1 MGKLAIKID
10 VDTYRGT
17 KEGNIALAN
26 MLSKVDAPAL
36 FLFSLGPDNTGKAL
50 RRIFTKGF
58 LKKCLRSNVAG
69 NYGLKT
75 LMYGT
80 LLPAPNIGKKCKIQM
95 QEIAKMGF
103 ECGIHSWN
111 HFKWQDYLFK
121 MSKEEIEAE
130 FTKARNAFKDIFGYE
145 ASSSGTAGWQCSPLS
160 LEVQDQANLKFSSDT
175 RNGVPFIPQMGGKI
189 FKTLQ
194 IPSTMLTLDEM
205 LGRFSIDEI
214 LNRNLSEIEK
224 DGMHVMT
231 IHSEL
236 EGMAYTSYF
245 EKFLSQ
251 AKKRNVE
258 FFSLNDYAD
267 ELLKNRNALPIK
279 EIQMLPFESRS
290 ALLAQTNKG
299 KGKT

>member
-17 KEGNIALAN
+17 KEGNPKLAQI
-26 MLSKVDAPAL
+26 LSEAEAPAL

-58 LKKCLRSNVAG
+58 VKKCLRSNVAG

-80 LLPAPNIGKKCKIQM
+80 LLPAPNIGKKCKVQM
-95 QEIAKMGF
+95 QAIRKMGF

-121 MSKEEIEAE
+121 MSKAEIAEE
-130 FTKARNAFKDIFGYE
+130 FGKAREAFREIFGFE
-145 ASSSGTAGWQCSPLS
+145 ANCCGAAGWQCSPLS
-160 LEVQDQANLKFSSDT
+160 LEVQDEANLKFCSDT
-175 RNGVPFIPQMGGKI
+175 RNGEPFIPQMGGKV

-205 LGRFSIDEI
+205 LGRFSLEEI
-214 LNRNLSEIEK
+214 LRKNLDEASSE
-224 DGMHVMT
+224 GMHLMT

-236 EGMAYTSYF
+236 EGMAYAEYF
-245 EKFLSQ
+245 EKFLKA
-251 AKKRNVE
+251 AKEREVE
-258 FFSLNDYAD
+258 FVSLNAYAD
-267 ELLKNRNALPIK
+267 ELLKDREKLPVK
-279 EIQMLPFESRS
+279 EVKLLPFEGRS
-290 ALLAQTNKG
+290 ALLAQSI
-299 KGKT
+299 